1 MIPRMQLRIPEG
13 PYYVEGSEPD
23 NAVGTRSVR
32 RGNAPKLR
40 LAAAALICC
49 AGAGSAAVTVD
60 APVTPVFDIKLSAAE
75 ALIMAGTNMHVV
87 DQAWVD
93 LAVDDYIR
101 PSLGGMYT
109 GIPVVTPAQF
119 WPFTSPDDMFFDL
132 SVLAGTRVIDAAIDA
147 STDPTVVFGY
157 SQSSVIATAAK
168 RRLAERAADAF
179 GAGSVPPVSFVMLA
193 NLNRPNGGINARF
206 TGAVITNLG
215 WTFSAATPTDT
226 PFTTVDVARQYDLFA
241 DFPRYPLN
249 LIADANAVVALFY
262 GAHDYS
268 HVTLNPADPRYDPNT
283 VVQQFGDTTYYFIP
297 APMLPV
303 LRPLRDLGFDPVLL
317 DAAEP
322 AMRVLVEFGYDRS
335 TPFGQPTGAQLI
347 PRGHFEQLNRDL
359 AAAIEQG
366 RVILDKAKDP
376 SDAQAAPVLRA
387 DTAERRP
394 PRATPDSP
402 RNRQAP
408 TSRATRAQSVSPWN
422 APAPA
427 SPAPASPASAS
438 PASASPAPKVAVSQQ
453 RSAALGALPA
463 SRPPR

>member
-1 MIPRMQLRIPEG
+1 MG
-13 PYYVEGSEPD
+13 AT
-23 NAVGTRSVR
+23 AVSGRSAPNRATRSGMG
-32 RGNAPKLR
+32 RGAAFLFSC
-40 LAAAALICC
+40 AAAASTAI
-49 AGAGSAAVTVD
+49 AVD
-60 APVTPVFDIKLSAAE
+60 PPPLRVFDVKLVASE

-101 PSLGGMYT
+101 PSLGGDYT
-109 GIPVVTPAQF
+109 GVPVVTPAQF
-119 WPFTSPDDMFFDL
+119 WPFSGPDDMFFDL
-132 SVLAGTRVIDAAIDA
+132 SVLAGTGVIDAMIDA
-147 STDPTVVFGY
+147 TTDPTVVFGY

-168 RRLAERAADAF
+168 RRLAERAADAS
-179 GAGSVPPVSFVMLA
+179 GTGSVPPVSFVMLA

-206 TGAVITNLG
+206 TGAVITKLG

-283 VVQQFGDTTYYFIP
+283 VVQHFGDTTYYFIP

-303 LRPLRDLGFDPVLL
+303 LRPLRDFGFDPVLL

-335 TPFGQPTGAQLI
+335 TPFGQPTAAQLI
-347 PRGHFEQLNRDL
+347 PRVDFEQLDRDL
-359 AAAIEQG
+359 VAAIEQG
-366 RVILDKAKDP
+366 RAILDAAKDRGGAP
-376 SDAQAAPVLRA
+376 AAPILPA
-387 DTAERRP
+387 DTALRRLS
-394 PRATPDSP
+394 RTTPDSSRGRP
-402 RNRQAP
+402 AP
-408 TSRATRAQSVSPWN
+408 AVRATRAQSAAPGF
-422 APAPA
+422 APAPKA
-427 SPAPASPASAS
+427 ATSQS
-438 PASASPAPKVAVSQQ
+438 AVSQH
-453 RSAALGALPA
+453 RAAAPGALPA
-463 SRPPR
+463 SRLPR